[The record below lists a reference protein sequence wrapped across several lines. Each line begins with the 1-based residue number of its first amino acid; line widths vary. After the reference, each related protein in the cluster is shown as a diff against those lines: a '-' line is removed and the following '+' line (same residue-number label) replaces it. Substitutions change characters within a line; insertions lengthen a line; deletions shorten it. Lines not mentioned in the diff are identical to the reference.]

1 MERKCLKIELK
12 RDEMFQAV
20 RVINLLVGLLNIYL
34 YSIGGGYHLLGIA
47 MLNVGAWAFTRG
59 VHK

>member
-1 MERKCLKIELK
+1 MGLK
-12 RDEMFQAV
+12 RDEMFQAT

-47 MLNVGAWAFTRG
+47 MLNVAAWAFTRG

>member
-1 MERKCLKIELK
+1 MMGLK
-12 RDEMFQAV
+12 RDEMFQAI

-34 YSIGGGYHLLGIA
+34 YSLGGGYPLLGIA
-47 MLNVGAWAFTRG
+47 MLNIGAWAFTRG

>member
-1 MERKCLKIELK
+1 MGLE
-12 RDEMFQAV
+12 RDEMFQV
-20 RVINLLVGLLNIYL
+20 TRVLNLLIGLMNIYFFSL
-34 YSIGGGYHLLGIA
+34 GGGYHLLGIA

>member
-1 MERKCLKIELK
+1 MEIK
-12 RDEMFQAV
+12 RDDMFQAA
-20 RVINLLVGLLNIYL
+20 RWLNLIVGIMNIYL
-34 YSIGGGYHLLGIA
+34 YSLGGGYHLLEIA

>member
-1 MERKCLKIELK
+1 MMGLT
-12 RDEMFQAV
+12 RDDMFQV
-20 RVINLLVGLLNIYL
+20 IRVTNLLVGLMNIYL

-47 MLNVGAWAFTRG
+47 MLNVAAWSFTRG

>member
-1 MERKCLKIELK
+1 MEIK
-12 RDEMFQAV
+12 RDDMFQAA
-20 RVINLLVGLLNIYL
+20 RWLNLMVGIINIYL
-34 YSIGGGYHLLGIA
+34 YSLGGGYHLLGIA